1 MNEAK
6 RNNNKNNRELGGWEM
21 AYEKEK
27 SSTKTERTHFVGR
40 RNQLN
45 DRLWHIS
52 SKSYAR
58 ILIFFAIHIYFAIYG
73 I

>member
-1 MNEAK
+1 MSETK
-6 RNNNKNNRELGGWEM
+6 RNNNKNNNYELGCW
-21 AYEKEK
+21 EKEK
-27 SSTKTERTHFVGR
+27 SSTKTERTHLVGR

-58 ILIFFAIHIYFAIYG
+58 ILIFFATHIHFAIYG